1 MSAGAASAL
10 KNFRIQIIVRVLGL
24 SGTAVLAGLLILTT
38 ESYVAATVL
47 TGAAVMQI
55 VMLVGYVDRTN
66 REVARFLQS
75 VRYADFSQTFSAR
88 SWGRSFRDL
97 HDSISDVMDDFR
109 EARAETEQ
117 QSRFLQTVIQHVG
130 IGLISFRPDGSVG
143 LINNAA
149 KRLLNVRYLKNVA
162 ALRSFSS
169 ELVGTMM
176 GMRAGDRA
184 IVKVVD
190 GDEMLEL
197 AVYATQFKM
206 GDESFTLVSVQDIQT
221 ELEEKEIEA
230 WQKLTRVLTH
240 EIMNSIT
247 PIASLAGTVHELV
260 EEGAAGGGLGSD
272 TVRDIRD
279 GVSTIER
286 RSQSLLHFVQA
297 YRSLTR
303 IPRPDLQIFAT
314 RDLFESIDRLFRSE
328 MKEQGIDFEMRIEP
342 KNLTLTADQQMIE
355 QILINLIRNAS
366 QALEGRDGGRIELTA
381 FIGERSRAIV
391 QVSDNGPGIE
401 KEAMDKIFIPF
412 FSTKKEGSGIG
423 LSLSRQIMR
432 QHGGTISAVSD
443 PGTKTTFRLR
453 F

>member
-1 MSAGAASAL
+1 MR
-10 KNFRIQIIVRVLGL
+10 NFRIQVIVRVLAL
-24 SGTAVLAGLLILTT
+24 SATAVLAGLLILTT
-38 ESYVAATVL
+38 RSYVAATVL
-47 TGAAVMQI
+47 TGAAVAQI
-55 VMLVGYVDRTN
+55 VMLVGYVDKTN

-75 VRYADFSQTFSAR
+75 VRYADFSQTFSSR

-97 HDSISDVMDDFR
+97 HDAISDVMDDFR
-109 EARAETEQ
+109 EARSETEQ

-130 IGLISFRPDGSVG
+130 IGLISFRSDGSVG

-149 KRLLNVRYLKNVA
+149 KRLLNVRFLKNVA
-162 ALRSFSS
+162 ALRSISHD
-169 ELVGTMM
+169 LVRTMM
-176 GMRAGDRA
+176 EMRAGDRA

-260 EEGAAGGGLGSD
+260 EEGAGTGPDAGLTD
-272 TVRDIRD
+272 ETVRDIRD

-303 IPRPDLQIFAT
+303 IPRPDLQIFPA
-314 RDLFESIDRLFRSE
+314 RDLFDSLGRLFRSE
-328 MKEQGIDFEMRIEP
+328 MLESGIEFEMRIDPE
-342 KNLTLTADQQMIE
+342 NLTLTADQQMIE
-355 QILINLIRNAS
+355 QILINLIRNAA
-366 QALEGRDGGRIELTA
+366 QALEGRSSGRIELSA
-381 FIGERSRAIV
+381 FIGERSRAVV

-401 KEAMDKIFIPF
+401 REAMDKIFIPF

-443 PGTKTTFRLR
+443 PGTRTTFRLR

>member
-1 MSAGAASAL
+1 M
-10 KNFRIQIIVRVLGL
+10 KNFRIQVIVRVLSL
-24 SGTAVLAGLLILTT
+24 SATAALAVLLILTT
-38 ESYVAATVL
+38 QSYVAATVL
-47 TGAAVMQI
+47 TGAAVTQI
-55 VMLVGYVDRTN
+55 VLLIGYVDKTN
-66 REVARFLQS
+66 REVARFLRS

-97 HDSISDVMDDFR
+97 HDAISDVMDDFR
-109 EARAETEQ
+109 EARSESEQ
-117 QSRFLQTVIQHVG
+117 QSRFLHTVIQHVG

-149 KRLLNVRYLKNVA
+149 KRLLNVRFLKNVA
-162 ALRSFSS
+162 ALRSFSPD
-169 ELVGTMM
+169 LVRTMM
-176 GMRAGDRA
+176 EMRAGDRA
-184 IVKVVD
+184 IVKVVN

-197 AVYATQFKM
+197 AVYATRFKM

-260 EEGAAGGGLGSD
+260 EEGAGRALHED
-272 TVRDIRD
+272 AVRDIRD
-279 GVSTIER
+279 GVATIER

-303 IPRPDLQIFAT
+303 IPRPDLQIFPASE
-314 RDLFESIDRLFRSE
+314 LFASISRLFRSE
-328 MKEQGIDFEMRIEP
+328 MQESGIELEIRIDPE
-342 KNLTLTADQQMIE
+342 NLTLTADQQMIE
-355 QILINLIRNAS
+355 QILINLLRNAA
-366 QALEGRDGGRIELTA
+366 QALEGRDDGRIQVSA
-381 FIGERSRAIV
+381 YIGERSRAVV

-432 QHGGTISAVSD
+432 QHGGTISVVSD
-443 PGTKTTFRLR
+443 PGTRTTFRLR

>member
-1 MSAGAASAL
+1 MQSAL
-10 KNFRIQIIVRVLGL
+10 RNFRVQVVIRVLAL
-24 SGTAVLAGLLILTT
+24 SATAVLAGLLILTT
-38 ESYVAATVL
+38 QSYVAATVL
-47 TGAAVMQI
+47 SGAAIMQI
-55 VMLVGYVDRTN
+55 VLLVGYVDKTN

-97 HDSISDVMDDFR
+97 HDAISDVMDDFR
-109 EARAETEQ
+109 EARSETEQ

-130 IGLISFRPDGSVG
+130 IGLISFRSDGSVG

-162 ALRSFSS
+162 ALRSFS
-169 ELVGTMM
+169 EDLVRTMM
-176 GMRAGDRA
+176 EMRAGDRA

-260 EEGAAGGGLGSD
+260 EEGAEPGFAEEA
-272 TVRDIRD
+272 VRDIRE
-279 GVSTIER
+279 GVTTIER

-303 IPRPDLQIFAT
+303 IPRPDLQIFPA
-314 RDLFESIDRLFRSE
+314 RELFDNVGRLFRSE
-328 MKEQGIDFEMRIEP
+328 MKEQGIDFVMRIDPE
-342 KNLTLTADQQMIE
+342 NLTLTADQQMIE
-355 QILINLIRNAS
+355 QILINLIRNSA
-366 QALEGRDGGRIELTA
+366 QALAGRQGGRIELTA
-381 FIGERSRAIV
+381 FIGERSRAVV